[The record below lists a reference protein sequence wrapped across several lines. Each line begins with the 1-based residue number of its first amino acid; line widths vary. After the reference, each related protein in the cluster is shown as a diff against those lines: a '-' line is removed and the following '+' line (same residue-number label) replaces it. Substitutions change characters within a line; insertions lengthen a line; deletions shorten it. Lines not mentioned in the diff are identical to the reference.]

1 MEQVIK
7 IKKQNKKK
15 IVPKERL
22 TRSAINIIRTTQ
34 RNNIDLK
41 NIADNKANILLTV
54 NALMIT
60 FLIPIILSNLDI
72 IYANQFHIP
81 LIVLG
86 VTCFVTLIF
95 SALVLLPFSERGKS
109 FRDLSKFREL
119 SPFFFENYEKMSVD
133 RYYEYF
139 CETVED
145 GELFSKCIVE
155 DLHYY
160 GKIIS
165 LKYKQIKM
173 AYFTFII
180 GICITGVTTLVT
192 MIT

>member
-7 IKKQNKKK
+7 IKKKKK
-15 IVPKERL
+15 KRVLPQERL

-41 NIADNKANILLTV
+41 NIADNKANILLSV

-60 FLIPIILSNLDI
+60 FLIPIILSNLDV
-72 IYANQFHIP
+72 IYANHYHIP
-81 LIVLG
+81 LIFLG
-86 VTCFVTLIF
+86 LTCFVTLIF
-95 SALVLLPFSERGKS
+95 SALVLLPFSERGRS
-109 FRDLSKFREL
+109 FKDLSKFREL

-133 RYYEYF
+133 KYYEYF
-139 CETVED
+139 CETVDD

-160 GKIIS
+160 GRIIS

-173 AYFTFII
+173 AYITFIA
-180 GICITGVTTLVT
+180 GICITALATLIT